1 MELTLRGSANGPSLI
16 GVGAASV
23 HFQVATGRMPMAAPG
38 AQAPSKEVSYTDEQI
53 AAMSA
58 WVASLA
64 PGPAIPS
71 AEQLDFARR
80 RRGRRVASCSAST
93 APNATRQLVVVVP

>member
-1 MELTLRGSANGPSLI
+1 MGSQTQVEEGKRLFLEGCSSCHGVDAQGSANGPSLI

-53 AAMSA
+53 AY
-58 WVASLA
+58 V
-64 PGPAIPS
+64 
-71 AEQLDFARR
+71 
-80 RRGRRVASCSAST
+80 RVGGVSGSRPRDPQC
-93 APNATRQLVVVVP
+93 